1 MIARLLI
8 AALLVSAAT
17 TAHAD
22 LPSERLSD
30 PALEDRARELFR
42 EIRCV
47 VCQNQ
52 SIVDSNATIAKDLRI
67 IVREQVAE
75 GQSDEAILSF
85 LTERYGD
92 FVLLKPPFR
101 VDTLLLWLTPVI
113 VLLLGGGLAVMVMRR
128 HRAIATPAALSK
140 EEEARLAKIME
151 QDRS

>member
-8 AALLVSAAT
+8 AALLVSAAM
-17 TAHAD
+17 TARAD
-22 LPSERLSD
+22 LPSEQLSD